1 MPNLPPPAI
10 DHRRA
15 RWVAIALGLGTLGA
29 LAAAIATQDPAPRG
43 ASPRLGAQ
51 RSERLEATLFRC
63 QALGDAALADAACR
77 AAWAEHR
84 RRFMT
89 REQRP

>member
-1 MPNLPPPAI
+1 MTKLPPPSI
-10 DHRRA
+10 DQGRA

-29 LAAAIATQDPAPRG
+29 LAGAIVTLDPALRG
-43 ASPRLGAQ
+43 ASPRPSAPRG
-51 RSERLEATLFRC
+51 ERLEATLVRC
-63 QALGDAALADAACR
+63 QALGDAALGDAACR

-84 RRFMT
+84 RRFMR